1 MDRYT
6 IHTYTFI
13 WLFFYIYTHW
23 FIIYSSVF
31 FHSFIALN
39 IHING
44 AHYNCLLLKLLLLF
58 CCLWRFYISEN
69 FLISTF
75 NYKFDDPECLR
86 IYSTTPMETARSL
99 DLLCAMGLWISV
111 FCICYWMNDYTVLR
125 TMILKIFGTILWF
138 DSPRFTASL
147 WQQRKM
153 RLYGMSVRGV
163 IGIRLHQVSSQHCLH
178 IGIT

>member
-1 MDRYT
+1 MHRYT

-13 WLFFYIYTHW
+13 WLFFYIYAHW
-23 FIIYSSVF
+23 FIMYSSVF

-44 AHYNCLLLKLLLLF
+44 VHYNCLLLKVLLLF
-58 CCLWRFYISEN
+58 CCLWRFYISGN

-75 NYKFDDPECLR
+75 NYKFDDPECLS

-111 FCICYWMNDYTVLR
+111 FCICYWMNDYYCIEDNDSQNIWYYIVT
-125 TMILKIFGTILWF
+125 WF
-138 DSPRFTASL
+138 SNIHSFTLAAEKDEIV
-147 WQQRKM
+147 WHVVQR
-153 RLYGMSVRGV
+153 SNW
-163 IGIRLHQVSSQHCLH
+163 HQTT
-178 IGIT
+178 G